1 MRVAVLK
8 EDNCQPKK
16 CNDEC
21 HDFCPPVRNGQE
33 CIIMDEQTGK
43 PHISESLCIGCGICV
58 NKCPHDALIIENLP
72 SELETDMIH
81 RFSMNGFRLFRLPT
95 PSKESVVGILG
106 PNGMGK
112 STAISALS
120 GRLIPNLGDWLN
132 QEPHWEDIISSV
144 PKGELR
150 DFFIAVQKGEI
161 SVALKPQNVDRLPK
175 RIQGTV
181 HDLLKHVDERG
192 IFESM
197 TKSLGIDHLLERE
210 VKQLSGGELQRMA
223 ICATMLRDVD
233 VYFFDEPSSYLDIHE
248 RMRIVRIIQELAE
261 TKRVI
266 VIEHDLAVLDVLADL
281 VHIVYGKKGAF
292 GIFTPARSTRQAI
305 NTYLDGFLPE
315 ENVRIRDKPI
325 KFLRHQDRMAEIGT
339 PVVSWGEGLQ
349 KQLGDF
355 KLISSE
361 GAVHR
366 SEVVGVVGANGTGKS
381 TMIKI
386 LAGEHEYDEGWVTAE
401 ATISYKPQHIDV
413 DINGSVQLWLDSEL
427 GPRWRSGEFN
437 VNVIKALG
445 IDQLLPKRVK
455 KLSGGERQA
464 VSIALCLGREA
475 DLYLFDEPSAH
486 LDASARMEA
495 AKAIRRTMEANEK
508 SAFVIDH
515 DVYFID
521 IVSDSLLVFD
531 RTNPRETHIHNTLKH
546 LLTADRVSPFVGDVE
561 KALATINQHLLRT
574 YGTLEA
580 ALMTWMNHGGPN
592 SAIFGK
598 IGSLDEEQLRQHS
611 TAYSPYLRSQPIH
624 PVSICFMLNPTMIRE
639 ICSPWNEQEIPMAS
653 YGGHAKGPFNLREGM
668 NRFLSGVDV
677 TFRRD
682 HDSRRPRI
690 NKNKSRKD
698 REQRSSGDYYSY
710 DA

>member
-1 MRVAVLK
+1 MGDGMRVAVLK

-21 HDFCPPVRNGQE
+21 QVFCPPVRNGQE
-33 CIIMDEQTGK
+33 CIIMDENTGK
-43 PHISESLCIGCGICV
+43 PHISESLCIGCGICI

-81 RFSMNGFRLFRLPT
+81 RYSMNGFRLFRLPT

-120 GRLIPNLGDWLN
+120 GRMIPNLGDWLN
-132 QEPHWEDIISSV
+132 QEAQWDEVIDSL

-150 DFFIAVQKGEI
+150 DFFIAVQDGKI
-161 SVALKPQNVDRLPK
+161 RVAVKPQNVDRLPK
-175 RIQGTV
+175 RITGTV
-181 HDLLKHVDERG
+181 ADLLSKVDERG
-192 IFESM
+192 LLDE
-197 TKSLGIDHLLERE
+197 TTRSLGIDHLMDRT
-210 VKQLSGGELQRMA
+210 VQQLSGGELQRMA
-223 ICATMLRDVD
+223 IAATILRDVD

-248 RMRIVRIIQELAE
+248 RMRIVRIIQALAE

-281 VHIVYGKKGAF
+281 IHIVYGKKGAF

-305 NTYLDGFLPE
+305 NSYLDGFLPE

-325 KFLRHQDRMAEIGT
+325 KFLRHRDRSGEIGT
-339 PVVSWGEGLQ
+339 PVVSWGGLE
-349 KQLGDF
+349 KHLGEF
-355 KLISSE
+355 KLTSGE

-366 SEVVGVVGANGTGKS
+366 SEVVGVVGSNGTGKS

-386 LAGEHEYDEGWVTAE
+386 LAGEHEYDAGWVTAE

-413 DINGSVQLWLDSEL
+413 DIDGSVQLWLDSEL

-475 DLYLFDEPSAH
+475 DLYLLDEPSAH
-486 LDASARMEA
+486 LDANARMEA

-521 IVSDSLLVFD
+521 IVSDSLLVF
-531 RTNPRETHIHNTLKH
+531 E
-546 LLTADRVSPFVGDVE
+546 GQGGVE
-561 KALATINQHLLRT
+561 GRATGPYKLR
-574 YGTLEA
+574 
-580 ALMTWMNHGGPN
+580 
-592 SAIFGK
+592 
-598 IGSLDEEQLRQHS
+598 D
-611 TAYSPYLRSQPIH
+611 
-624 PVSICFMLNPTMIRE
+624 
-639 ICSPWNEQEIPMAS
+639 
-653 YGGHAKGPFNLREGM
+653 GM

-690 NKNKSRKD
+690 NKNESRKD
-698 REQRSSGDYYSY
+698 REQRNSGDYYSY

>member
-33 CIIMDEQTGK
+33 CIILDDKTGK
-43 PHISESLCIGCGICV
+43 PHISESLCIGCGICI

-72 SELETDMIH
+72 SELESDMIH

-112 STAISALS
+112 STAINALS
-120 GRLIPNLGDWLN
+120 GRTIPNLGDWMDT
-132 QEPHWEDIISSV
+132 EPQWDSV
-144 PKGELR
+144 IESLPRGELR
-150 DFFIAVQKGEI
+150 DFFIAVQADKI
-161 SVALKPQNVDRLPK
+161 RVAVKPQNVDRLPK
-175 RIQGTV
+175 RVKGTV
-181 HDLLKHVDERG
+181 RDLLMKVDERN
-192 IFESM
+192 IMRE
-197 TKSLGIDHLLERE
+197 TTEDLGIDHLLDRTIQ
-210 VKQLSGGELQRMA
+210 QLSGGELQRMA
-223 ICATMLRDVD
+223 ICATILRDVD

-248 RMRIVRIIQELAE
+248 RMRIVRIIQKLSEA
-261 TKRVI
+261 KRVI

-305 NTYLDGFLPE
+305 NSYLDGFLPE

-325 KFLRHQDRMAEIGT
+325 KFLRHRDRSAEIGT
-339 PVVSWGEGLQ
+339 PVVSWGGLE
-349 KQLGDF
+349 KTLGEF
-355 KLISSE
+355 KLTSGD

-366 SEVVGVVGANGTGKS
+366 SEVVGVVGPNGTGKS
-381 TMIKI
+381 TMIKL
-386 LAGEHEYDEGWVTAE
+386 LAGEHEYDGGWVTAD
-401 ATISYKPQHIDV
+401 AKISYKPQHIDV
-413 DINGSVQLWLDSEL
+413 DIDGSVQLWLDSEL
-427 GPRWRSGEFN
+427 GPRWRSGELN
-437 VNVIKALG
+437 VNVIRALG
-445 IDQLLPKRVK
+445 VDQLLPKRVK

-464 VSIALCLGREA
+464 VSIAICLGRDA
-475 DLYLFDEPSAH
+475 DLYLLDEPSAH
-486 LDASARMEA
+486 LDANARMEA

-521 IVSDSLLVFD
+521 IVSDSLLVF
-531 RTNPRETHIHNTLKH
+531 EGEGGVHG
-546 LLTADRVSPFVGDVE
+546 TA
-561 KALATINQHLLRT
+561 T
-574 YGTLEA
+574 
-580 ALMTWMNHGGPN
+580 GPY
-592 SAIFGK
+592 
-598 IGSLDEEQLRQHS
+598 D
-611 TAYSPYLRSQPIH
+611 
-624 PVSICFMLNPTMIRE
+624 
-639 ICSPWNEQEIPMAS
+639 
-653 YGGHAKGPFNLREGM
+653 LREGM
-668 NRFLSGVDV
+668 NRFLSSVNV

-690 NKNKSRKD
+690 NKGESRKD
-698 REQRSSGDYYSY
+698 REQRNVGDYYSY

>member
-21 HDFCPPVRNGQE
+21 QVFCPPVRNGQE
-33 CIIMDEQTGK
+33 CIIMDENTGK
-43 PHISESLCIGCGICV
+43 PHISESLCIGCGICI

-81 RFSMNGFRLFRLPT
+81 RYSMNGFRLFRLPT

-120 GRLIPNLGDWLN
+120 GRMIPNLGDWLN
-132 QEPHWEDIISSV
+132 QEAQWDEVIDSL

-150 DFFIAVQKGEI
+150 DFFIAVQDGKI
-161 SVALKPQNVDRLPK
+161 RVAVKPQNVDRLPK
-175 RIQGTV
+175 RITGTV
-181 HDLLKHVDERG
+181 ADLLSKVDERG
-192 IFESM
+192 LLDE
-197 TKSLGIDHLLERE
+197 TTRSLGIDHLMDRT
-210 VKQLSGGELQRMA
+210 VQQLSGGELQRMA
-223 ICATMLRDVD
+223 IAATILRDVD

-248 RMRIVRIIQELAE
+248 RMRIVRIIQALAE

-281 VHIVYGKKGAF
+281 IHIVYGKKGAF

-305 NTYLDGFLPE
+305 NSYLDGFLPE

-325 KFLRHQDRMAEIGT
+325 KFLRHRDRSGEIGT
-339 PVVSWGEGLQ
+339 PVVSWGGLE
-349 KQLGDF
+349 KHLGEF
-355 KLISSE
+355 KLTSGE

-366 SEVVGVVGANGTGKS
+366 SEVVGVVGSNGTGKS

-386 LAGEHEYDEGWVTAE
+386 LAGEHEYDAGWVTAE

-413 DINGSVQLWLDSEL
+413 DIDGSVQLWLDSEL

-445 IDQLLPKRVK
+445 IDQLLPKRAK

-475 DLYLFDEPSAH
+475 DLYLLDEPSAH
-486 LDASARMEA
+486 LDANARMEA

-521 IVSDSLLVFD
+521 IVSDSLLVF
-531 RTNPRETHIHNTLKH
+531 E
-546 LLTADRVSPFVGDVE
+546 GQGGVE
-561 KALATINQHLLRT
+561 GRATGPYKLR
-574 YGTLEA
+574 
-580 ALMTWMNHGGPN
+580 
-592 SAIFGK
+592 
-598 IGSLDEEQLRQHS
+598 D
-611 TAYSPYLRSQPIH
+611 
-624 PVSICFMLNPTMIRE
+624 
-639 ICSPWNEQEIPMAS
+639 
-653 YGGHAKGPFNLREGM
+653 GM

-682 HDSRRPRI
+682 HDSRRPLSTRTRAGKTGNNATVVTTI
-690 NKNKSRKD
+690 PTMPDSR
-698 REQRSSGDYYSY
+698 RLHPPCTEVRPCP
-710 DA
+710 

>member
-21 HDFCPPVRNGQE
+21 QVFCPPVRNGQE
-33 CIIMDEQTGK
+33 CIIMDENTGK
-43 PHISESLCIGCGICV
+43 PHISESLCIGCGICI

-81 RFSMNGFRLFRLPT
+81 RYSMNGFRLFRLPT

-120 GRLIPNLGDWLN
+120 GRMIPNLGDWLN
-132 QEPHWEDIISSV
+132 QDAQWDEVIASL

-150 DFFIAVQKGEI
+150 DFFIAVQEGKI
-161 SVALKPQNVDRLPK
+161 RVAVKPQNVDRLPK
-175 RIQGTV
+175 RITGTV
-181 HDLLKHVDERG
+181 ADLLSKVDERNLL
-192 IFESM
+192 EE
-197 TKSLGIDHLLERE
+197 TTRSLGIDHLMDRT
-210 VKQLSGGELQRMA
+210 VQQLSGGELQRMA
-223 ICATMLRDVD
+223 IAATILRDVD

-248 RMRIVRIIQELAE
+248 RMRIVRIIQSLAE

-305 NTYLDGFLPE
+305 NSYLDGFLPE

-325 KFLRHQDRMAEIGT
+325 KFLRHRDRSGEIGT
-339 PVVSWGEGLQ
+339 PVVSWGGLE
-349 KQLGDF
+349 KQLGEF
-355 KLISSE
+355 KLTSSE

-366 SEVVGVVGANGTGKS
+366 SEVVGVVGSNGTGKS

-386 LAGEHEYDEGWVTAE
+386 LAGEHEYDAGWVTAE
-401 ATISYKPQHIDV
+401 AKISYKPQHIDV
-413 DINGSVQLWLDSEL
+413 DIDGSVQLWLDSEL

-475 DLYLFDEPSAH
+475 DLYLLDEPSAH
-486 LDASARMEA
+486 LDANARMEA

-521 IVSDSLLVFD
+521 IVSDSLLVF
-531 RTNPRETHIHNTLKH
+531 E
-546 LLTADRVSPFVGDVE
+546 GQGGVE
-561 KALATINQHLLRT
+561 GRAT
-574 YGTLEA
+574 
-580 ALMTWMNHGGPN
+580 GPY
-592 SAIFGK
+592 
-598 IGSLDEEQLRQHS
+598 R
-611 TAYSPYLRSQPIH
+611 
-624 PVSICFMLNPTMIRE
+624 
-639 ICSPWNEQEIPMAS
+639 
-653 YGGHAKGPFNLREGM
+653 LREGM
-668 NRFLSGVDV
+668 NRFLAGVDV

-690 NKNKSRKD
+690 NKNESRKD
-698 REQRSSGDYYSY
+698 REQRTSGDYYSY